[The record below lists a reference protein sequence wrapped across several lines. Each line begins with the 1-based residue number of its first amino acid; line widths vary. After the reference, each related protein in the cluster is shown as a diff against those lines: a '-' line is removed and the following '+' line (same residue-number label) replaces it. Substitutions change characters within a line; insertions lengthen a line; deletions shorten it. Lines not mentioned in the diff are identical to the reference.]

1 MADQKALYESI
12 SRRGAEGARSDSA
25 RRQRTVIFALF
36 GILLAIA
43 VATQLMTSGNAQRP
57 ATVDPSHTSEIH

>member
-12 SRRGAEGARSDSA
+12 SRRGVQGSRADSA
-25 RRQRTVIFALF
+25 QRQRTVIFAVV

-43 VATQLMTSGNAQRP
+43 VASQFMMGSSAQRP
-57 ATVDPSHTSEIH
+57 ATIDLSHNASTH

>member
-25 RRQRTVIFALF
+25 RRQRAVIFALV

-43 VATQLMTSGNAQRP
+43 VATQLMTGGNTQRP
-57 ATVDPSHTSEIH
+57 TTVDLSPSTETH

>member
-12 SRRGAEGARSDSA
+12 SRRGVEGSRESSA
-25 RRQRTVIFALF
+25 RRQRAVIFALV

-43 VATQLMTSGNAQRP
+43 VASQFMTSGNAQRP
-57 ATVDPSHTSEIH
+57 TTVDLSHDAGTH